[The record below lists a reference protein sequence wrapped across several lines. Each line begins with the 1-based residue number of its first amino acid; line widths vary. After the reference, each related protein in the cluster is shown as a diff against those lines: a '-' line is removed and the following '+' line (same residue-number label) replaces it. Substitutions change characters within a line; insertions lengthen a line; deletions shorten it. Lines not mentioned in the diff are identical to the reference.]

1 MMSRADNLII
11 FGMPEVESLPAIKRS
26 VDELLT
32 FIVCKSVPLH
42 DVSEGVQDVRFVLAS
57 TMMRVGNK
65 TLVNRKG
72 PGHPPKQQP
81 CIFYES
87 VVLTIVRPGE
97 CSKPR

>member
-42 DVSEGVQDVRFVLAS
+42 DVSTWVVMSAVRKLKEFKMSGL
-57 TMMRVGNK
+57 
-65 TLVNRKG
+65 
-72 PGHPPKQQP
+72 
-81 CIFYES
+81 Y
-87 VVLTIVRPGE
+87 
-97 CSKPR
+97 